1 MKPAQWGGAQ
11 GRSKDRG
18 AGLRDEVGSEGRAQG
33 WSRLRG
39 TGRTCTLS
47 DELQGLLP
55 LLHAELL
62 PLLGAVQ
69 VVHGDD
75 RGRHTNHVLLPTA
88 RGGLDKVLQPLSV
101 DGVLRHFGHRSPCN
115 PAGGWHSSPRLL
127 PDFSGSDQLGPKGS
141 GTAGGM

>member
-1 MKPAQWGGAQ
+1 MGG
-11 GRSKDRG
+11 
-18 AGLRDEVGSEGRAQG
+18 AQG

-39 TGRTCTLS
+39 TGRMCTLS

-55 LLHAELL
+55 LLHTELL

-101 DGVLRHFGHRSPCN
+101 DGVLRHLGHWSPCN
-115 PAGGWHSSPRLL
+115 PAGGCHSSSRLL

>member
-1 MKPAQWGGAQ
+1 MEQAQRGG
-11 GRSKDRG
+11 
-18 AGLRDEVGSEGRAQG
+18 VQG

-39 TGRTCTLS
+39 AGRTRTLS
-47 DELQGLLP
+47 DELQGLLA
-55 LLHAELL
+55 LLQAELL

-115 PAGGWHSSPRLL
+115 RAGGWHSSPRLL

-141 GTAGGM
+141 GTAWGM

>member
-1 MKPAQWGGAQ
+1 MEQAQRGG
-11 GRSKDRG
+11 
-18 AGLRDEVGSEGRAQG
+18 VQG

-39 TGRTCTLS
+39 AGRTRTLS
-47 DELQGLLP
+47 DELQGLLA

-75 RGRHTNHVLLPTA
+75 RGRHTNHVLLPTP

-115 PAGGWHSSPRLL
+115 RAGGWHSSPRLL

-141 GTAGGM
+141 GTAWGM